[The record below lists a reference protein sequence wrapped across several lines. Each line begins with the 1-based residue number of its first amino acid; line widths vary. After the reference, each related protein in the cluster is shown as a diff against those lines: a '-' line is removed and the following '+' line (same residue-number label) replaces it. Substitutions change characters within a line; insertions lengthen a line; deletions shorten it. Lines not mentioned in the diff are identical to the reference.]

1 MTTKIV
7 VIVGASRG
15 IGKALVENFAKRDGF
30 KIIALSRN
38 LEKMKAE
45 FTLYSNVNCFEFDLE
60 KDVKNQADKIF
71 TSIGKVDYLINNAGF
86 LLNKPFEEITSE
98 ELQKSYQINLFGVF
112 ESVQAIIPHLNS
124 TSSHIVNISSM
135 GGFQGSMKFAGLS
148 AYSTS
153 KAALCSFTELFSEE
167 YKNSTIAMNC
177 ICLGSVQTEML
188 EEAFPGYQ
196 APLNPVQVSEYIS
209 DFAINAH
216 KYMKGK
222 IIPLS
227 LTNP

>member
-1 MTTKIV
+1 MTSKTV

-15 IGKALVENFAKRDGF
+15 IGKALVENFAKRDDF

-38 LEKMKAE
+38 LEKMQAE
-45 FTLYSNVNCFEFDLE
+45 FTLFSNVNCFEFDLE
-60 KDVKNQADKIF
+60 KDVKNQAEKIF

-86 LLNKPFEEITSE
+86 LVNKPFEEISSL

-112 ESVQAIIPHLNS
+112 ESVQAIIPHLNP

-196 APLNPVQVSEYIS
+196 APLNPAQVSEYIS
-209 DFAINAH
+209 DFAMNAH

>member
-1 MTTKIV
+1 MTSKTV

-15 IGKALVENFAKRDGF
+15 IGKALVENFAKRGDF

-38 LEKMKAE
+38 LEKMQAE

-60 KDVKNQADKIF
+60 KDVKNQAEKIF
-71 TSIGKVDYLINNAGF
+71 TLIGKVDYLINNAGF
-86 LLNKPFEEITSE
+86 LVNKPFEEITSG

-112 ESVQAIIPHLNS
+112 ETVQAIIPHLNPS
-124 TSSHIVNISSM
+124 SSHIVNISSM

-196 APLNPVQVSEYIS
+196 APLNPAQVSEYIS
-209 DFAINAH
+209 DFAMNAH

>member
-1 MTTKIV
+1 MTTKRV

-15 IGKALVENFAKRDGF
+15 IGKALVENFAQREGF
-30 KIIALSRN
+30 EVIALSRN
-38 LEKMKAE
+38 LEKMQTNFGVLSSVK
-45 FTLYSNVNCFEFDLE
+45 CFEFDLE
-60 KDVKNQADKIF
+60 NDVRVQAEKLF
-71 TSIGKVDYLINNAGF
+71 SSIGKIDYLINNAGF
-86 LLNKPFEEITSE
+86 LVNKSFEEITSQ

-112 ESVQAIIPHLNS
+112 ESVQAIIPHLNP
-124 TSSHIVNISSM
+124 TSSHIVNISSI

-196 APLNPVQVSEYIS
+196 APLNPAQVSEYIS

>member
-1 MTTKIV
+1 MTSKTV

-15 IGKALVENFAKRDGF
+15 IGKALVENFAKRGGF

-38 LEKMKAE
+38 LEKMQAE

-60 KDVKNQADKIF
+60 KDVKNQAEKIF
-71 TSIGKVDYLINNAGF
+71 KSIGKVDYLINNAGF
-86 LLNKPFEEITSE
+86 LVNKPFEEISSL

-112 ESVQAIIPHLNS
+112 ESVQAIIPHLNPI
-124 TSSHIVNISSM
+124 SSHIVNISSM

-196 APLNPVQVSEYIS
+196 APLNPAQVSEYIS
-209 DFAINAH
+209 DFAMNAH

>member
-1 MTTKIV
+1 MTSKTV

-15 IGKALVENFAKRDGF
+15 IGKALVENFAQRKGF
-30 KIIALSRN
+30 KVVALSRN
-38 LEKMKAE
+38 LNKMKAD
-45 FTLYSNVNCFEFDLE
+45 FSSFSNVTSFEFDLE
-60 KDVKNQADKIF
+60 TAVKKQVEKIF
-71 TSIGKVDYLINNAGF
+71 LAIGKVDFLINNAGF
-86 LLNKPFEEITSE
+86 LVNKPFGEITSQE
-98 ELQKSYQINLFGVF
+98 ILKSFQINMFGVF
-112 ESVQAIIPHLNS
+112 ETVQAIIPFLNPDN
-124 TSSHIVNISSM
+124 SHIVNISSM

-167 YKNSTIAMNC
+167 YKNTSIAMNC
-177 ICLGSVQTEML
+177 ICLGAVQTEML
-188 EEAFPGYQ
+188 EEAFPGYR
-196 APLNPVQVSEYIS
+196 APLNPKQASEYIS
-209 DFAINAH
+209 DFTVNAQ

>member
-1 MTTKIV
+1 MTSKTV

-15 IGKALVENFAKRDGF
+15 IGKALVENFAKKDDF

-38 LEKMKAE
+38 LEKMQAE
-45 FTLYSNVNCFEFDLE
+45 FTLFSNVNCFEFDLE
-60 KDVKNQADKIF
+60 KDVKNQVEKIF

-86 LLNKPFEEITSE
+86 LVNKPFEEISSL

-112 ESVQAIIPHLNS
+112 ESVQAIIPHLNP

-196 APLNPVQVSEYIS
+196 APLNPAQVSEYIS
-209 DFAINAH
+209 DFAMNAH

>member
-1 MTTKIV
+1 MTTKTI

-15 IGKALVENFAKRDGF
+15 IGKALVENFAQREGF
-30 KIIALSRN
+30 EVIALSRN
-38 LEKMKAE
+38 LEKMQADFASLSSVK
-45 FTLYSNVNCFEFDLE
+45 YFEFDLE
-60 KDVKNQADKIF
+60 NDVKIQAEKIF
-71 TSIGKVDYLINNAGF
+71 STIGKVDYLINNAGF
-86 LLNKPFEEITSE
+86 LVNKPFEEITSQ

-112 ESVQAIIPHLNS
+112 ETVQAIIPHLNPS
-124 TSSHIVNISSM
+124 SSHIVNISSM

-167 YKNSTIAMNC
+167 YKSSTIAMNC

-196 APLNPVQVSEYIS
+196 APLNPKEVGEYIS
-209 DFAINAH
+209 DFTINAH

>member
-1 MTTKIV
+1 MTTKTV

-15 IGKALVENFAKRDGF
+15 IGKALVENFAKREEF
-30 KIIALSRN
+30 EVIALSRN
-38 LEKMKAE
+38 LEKMQADFGVLSSVK
-45 FTLYSNVNCFEFDLE
+45 CFEFDLE
-60 KDVKNQADKIF
+60 KDVKNQAEKIF

-86 LLNKPFEEITSE
+86 LVNKPFEEITGQ

-112 ESVQAIIPHLNS
+112 ETVQAIIPHLNPS
-124 TSSHIVNISSM
+124 SSHIVNISSM

-153 KAALCSFTELFSEE
+153 KAALCSFTELFAEE
-167 YKNSTIAMNC
+167 YKNSSIAMNC
-177 ICLGSVQTEML
+177 LCLGSVQTEML

-196 APLNPVQVSEYIS
+196 APLNPAQVSNYIS
-209 DFAINAH
+209 DFTINAH

>member
-1 MTTKIV
+1 MTSKTV

-15 IGKALVENFAKRDGF
+15 IGKALVENFAKRDDF

-38 LEKMKAE
+38 LEKMQAE

-60 KDVKNQADKIF
+60 KDVKNQAEKIF

-86 LLNKPFEEITSE
+86 LVNKPFEEISSL

-112 ESVQAIIPHLNS
+112 ESVQAIIPHLNP

-196 APLNPVQVSEYIS
+196 APLNPAQVSEYIS
-209 DFAINAH
+209 DFAMNAH

>member
-1 MTTKIV
+1 MTTKRV

-15 IGKALVENFAKRDGF
+15 IGKALVENFAQREGF
-30 KIIALSRN
+30 EVIALSRN
-38 LEKMKAE
+38 LEKMQTDFGVLSSVK
-45 FTLYSNVNCFEFDLE
+45 CFEFDLE
-60 KDVKNQADKIF
+60 NDVRVQAEKLFSSNGKI
-71 TSIGKVDYLINNAGF
+71 DYLINNAGF
-86 LLNKPFEEITSE
+86 LVNKPFEEITSQ

-112 ESVQAIIPHLNS
+112 ETVQAIIPFLNPEN
-124 TSSHIVNISSM
+124 SHIVNISSM

-167 YKNSTIAMNC
+167 YKASTIAMNC
-177 ICLGSVQTEML
+177 LCLGSVQTEML

-196 APLNPVQVSEYIS
+196 APLNPKQVSEYIS
-209 DFAINAH
+209 DFTINAY
-216 KYMKGK
+216 KFMKGK

>member
-1 MTTKIV
+1 MSKTV

-15 IGKALVENFAKRDGF
+15 IGKALVENFAQRENF
-30 KIIALSRN
+30 KVVALARN
-38 LEKMKAE
+38 LEKMQVDFAG
-45 FTLYSNVNCFEFDLE
+45 FPSVSCFSFDLE
-60 KDVKNQADKIF
+60 KNVKTQAEAIF
-71 TSIGKVDYLINNAGF
+71 SQIGKIDFLINNAGF
-86 LLNKPFEEITSE
+86 LVNKPFVEITAE

-112 ESVQAIIPHLNS
+112 ETVQAAIPFFNES
-124 TSSHIVNISSM
+124 NSHIVNISSM

-167 YKNSTIAMNC
+167 YKDSTIAMNC
-177 ICLGSVQTEML
+177 LCLGSVQTEML

-196 APLNPVQVSEYIS
+196 APLNPEQISEYIS
-209 DFAINAH
+209 DFTLNAH
-216 KYMKGK
+216 KFMKGK

>member
-1 MTTKIV
+1 MTTKRVI
-7 VIVGASRG
+7 IVGASRG
-15 IGKALVENFAKRDGF
+15 IGKALVENFAQREGF
-30 KIIALSRN
+30 EVIALSRN
-38 LEKMKAE
+38 LGKMQTDFGVSSSVK
-45 FTLYSNVNCFEFDLE
+45 CFEFDLE
-60 KDVKNQADKIF
+60 KDVRVQAEKLF
-71 TSIGKVDYLINNAGF
+71 SSIGKIDYLINNAGF
-86 LLNKPFEEITSE
+86 LVNKPFEEITSQ

-112 ESVQAIIPHLNS
+112 ETVQAIIPFLNPEN
-124 TSSHIVNISSM
+124 SHIVNISSM

-167 YKNSTIAMNC
+167 YKASTIAMNC
-177 ICLGSVQTEML
+177 LCLGSVQTEML

-196 APLNPVQVSEYIS
+196 APLNPKQVSEYIS
-209 DFAINAH
+209 DFTINAH
-216 KYMKGK
+216 KFMKGK

>member
-1 MTTKIV
+1 MTTKRV

-15 IGKALVENFAKRDGF
+15 IGKALVENFAKREEF
-30 KIIALSRN
+30 EVIALSRN
-38 LEKMKAE
+38 LEKMQADFGVLSSVK
-45 FTLYSNVNCFEFDLE
+45 CFEFDLE
-60 KDVKNQADKIF
+60 NNVKIQAEKIF
-71 TSIGKVDYLINNAGF
+71 STIGKVDYLINNAGF
-86 LLNKPFEEITSE
+86 LVNKPFEEITSQ

-112 ESVQAIIPHLNS
+112 ETVQGIIPFLNPRI
-124 TSSHIVNISSM
+124 SHIVNISSM

-153 KAALCSFTELFSEE
+153 KAALCSFTELFAEE
-167 YKNSTIAMNC
+167 YKNSSIAMNC
-177 ICLGSVQTEML
+177 LCLGSVQTEML

-196 APLNPVQVSEYIS
+196 APLNPKEVSEYIS
-209 DFAINAH
+209 DFTINAH

>member
-1 MTTKIV
+1 MTTKRI

-15 IGKALVENFAKRDGF
+15 IGKALVENFAQREGF
-30 KIIALSRN
+30 EVIALSRN
-38 LEKMKAE
+38 LEKMQTDFGVLSSVK
-45 FTLYSNVNCFEFDLE
+45 CFEFDLE
-60 KDVKNQADKIF
+60 NDVRVQAEKLF
-71 TSIGKVDYLINNAGF
+71 SSIGKIDYLINNAGF
-86 LLNKPFEEITSE
+86 LVNKPFEEITSQ

-112 ESVQAIIPHLNS
+112 ETVQAIIPFLNAEN
-124 TSSHIVNISSM
+124 SHIVNISSM

-167 YKNSTIAMNC
+167 YKASTIAMNC
-177 ICLGSVQTEML
+177 LCLGSVQTEML

-196 APLNPVQVSEYIS
+196 APLNPKQVSEYIS
-209 DFAINAH
+209 DFTINAH
-216 KYMKGK
+216 KFMKGK

>member
-1 MTTKIV
+1 MTTKRV

-15 IGKALVENFAKRDGF
+15 IGKALVENFAKREEF
-30 KIIALSRN
+30 EVIALSRN
-38 LEKMKAE
+38 LEKMQADFGVLSSVK
-45 FTLYSNVNCFEFDLE
+45 CFEFDLE
-60 KDVKNQADKIF
+60 NNVKIQAEKIF
-71 TSIGKVDYLINNAGF
+71 STIGKVDYLINNAGF
-86 LLNKPFEEITSE
+86 LVNKPFEEITSQ

-112 ESVQAIIPHLNS
+112 ETVQGIIPFLNPS
-124 TSSHIVNISSM
+124 ISHIVNISSM

-153 KAALCSFTELFSEE
+153 KAALCSFTELFAEE
-167 YKNSTIAMNC
+167 YKNSSIAMNC
-177 ICLGSVQTEML
+177 LCLGSVQTEML
-188 EEAFPGYQ
+188 EEAFSGYQ
-196 APLNPVQVSEYIS
+196 APLNPKEVSEYIS
-209 DFAINAH
+209 DFTINAH

>member
-1 MTTKIV
+1 MTSKTV

-15 IGKALVENFAKRDGF
+15 IGKALVENFAQREGF
-30 KIIALSRN
+30 QVVALSRN
-38 LEKMKAE
+38 LEKMQADFASLTTVKY
-45 FTLYSNVNCFEFDLE
+45 FGFDLE
-60 KDVKNQADKIF
+60 KDVKNQAEKIF
-71 TSIGKVDYLINNAGF
+71 STIGKVDYLINNAGF
-86 LLNKPFEEITSE
+86 LVNKPFEEITSE

-112 ESVQAIIPHLNS
+112 ETVQAIIPFLNPDN
-124 TSSHIVNISSM
+124 SHIVNISSM

-167 YKNSTIAMNC
+167 YKASTIAMNC
-177 ICLGSVQTEML
+177 LCLGSVQTEML

-196 APLNPVQVSEYIS
+196 APLNPAQVSEYIS
-209 DFAINAH
+209 DFSMNAH

>member
-1 MTTKIV
+1 MTTKTV

-15 IGKALVENFAKRDGF
+15 IGKALVENFAQRDNF
-30 KIIALSRN
+30 KVIALARN
-38 LEKMKAE
+38 LEKMRSDFA
-45 FTLYSNVNCFEFDLE
+45 CFPSVTCFAYNLE
-60 KDVKNQADKIF
+60 KDVKNQAEKIF

-86 LLNKPFEEITSE
+86 LVNKPFEEITSQ

-112 ESVQAIIPHLNS
+112 ETVQIIIPFLNPEN
-124 TSSHIVNISSM
+124 SHIVNISSM

-167 YKNSTIAMNC
+167 YKNTTIAMNC

-196 APLNPVQVSEYIS
+196 APLNPEQVCEYIS